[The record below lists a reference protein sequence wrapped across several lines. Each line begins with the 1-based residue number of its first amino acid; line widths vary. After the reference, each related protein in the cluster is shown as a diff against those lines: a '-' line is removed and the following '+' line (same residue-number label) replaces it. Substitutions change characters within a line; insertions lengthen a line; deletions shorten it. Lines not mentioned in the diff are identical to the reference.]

1 MSSPQ
6 KSKPTVSSYLQEL
19 QKKAGLAEWFANFDE
34 LYNKRLWH
42 QLAVKLLEFVQLEQ
56 ANQINL
62 VELYENFI
70 YDFETK
76 INLLTLA
83 EIVVFIS
90 NQITNQEDAV
100 KFIKKIEDKVKQN
113 LDAKILCEILIGKI
127 KLANNDLK
135 GTKEVL
141 DGIEPLI
148 DAQTGVTPVHG
159 RYFKLSSDYYKVIG
173 NHCMYYKNCLKYLG
187 CLEYEGE
194 TEAELYNKAFTLAL
208 AALLGETIFNFGELL
223 QHPIINHLKK
233 RDDWLIELLEAFNNG
248 DLKRFADLR
257 PKWTAQPDLAT
268 HDIQLRQKISLLCL
282 MELTF
287 KSVNGVL
294 TFDEISQQTYLPLNE
309 VEYLVMKA
317 LSLNL
322 VRGEIDEVEKK
333 VNLNWVQPRVLDKQ
347 QINRLKIKLE
357 DWCKNVRNV
366 EHLLE
371 TNAGDIIDN

>member
-1 MSSPQ
+1 
-6 KSKPTVSSYLQEL
+6 
-19 QKKAGLAEWFANFDE
+19 
-34 LYNKRLWH
+34 
-42 QLAVKLLEFVQLEQ
+42 
-56 ANQINL
+56 
-62 VELYENFI
+62 
-70 YDFETK
+70 
-76 INLLTLA
+76 
-83 EIVVFIS
+83 
-90 NQITNQEDAV
+90 
-100 KFIKKIEDKVKQN
+100 
-113 LDAKILCEILIGKI
+113 
-127 KLANNDLK
+127 
-135 GTKEVL
+135 
-141 DGIEPLI
+141 
-148 DAQTGVTPVHG
+148 
-159 RYFKLSSDYYKVIG
+159 
-173 NHCMYYKNCLKYLG
+173 MYYKNCLKYLG

-248 DLKRFADLR
+248 DLKKFADLR

-268 HDIQLRQKISLLCL
+268 HDIQLIQKISLLCL

-287 KSVNGVL
+287 KSANGVL

-357 DWCKNVRNV
+357 DWCKNVRSV

-371 TNAGDIIDN
+371 SNASEIIDN